1 MEETD
6 DNSDLSSLM
15 CFENIS
21 ECLDNYESDV
31 DDESSLSFNNPCLS
45 YNNIGS
51 ENLLAFRELI
61 NETVLSLVK
70 RESEHLPRDDYL
82 ERLRGEDINLKF
94 RDLNLNMNLNLN
106 GIRREAIEWMWKVGL
121 LIFLV

>member
-1 MEETD
+1 MEET
-6 DNSDLSSLM
+6 NNFELSRFI

-21 ECLDNYESDV
+21 ECLDNFESNV
-31 DDESSLSFNNPCLS
+31 DDKSSIPLNNPCLS
-45 YNNIGS
+45 YDNIGS
-51 ENLLAFRELI
+51 ENLLPFPLLR
-61 NETVLSLVK
+61 NEIVLSLVK
-70 RESEHLPRDDYL
+70 RESEHLPHDDYL

-106 GIRREAIEWMWKVGL
+106 GIRREAIQWMWKVGI

>member
-1 MEETD
+1 MEE
-6 DNSDLSSLM
+6 NNNVDLSRFM
-15 CFENIS
+15 CFENPSICF
-21 ECLDNYESDV
+21 ENYESNV
-31 DDESSLSFNNPCLS
+31 DDESSLSFKNPCLS
-45 YNNIGS
+45 YDNIGS
-51 ENLLAFRELI
+51 EKLLAFSAFT